1 MKYHLISTKDS
12 TSLIELMN
20 NYTITELGTSWNIN
34 GNFYQSF
41 IGEPKLTPK
50 VTEDKPEVTKEP
62 KLTPKVTK
70 APKKKKPAKK
80 TTKKEI
86 KNVPDVSK

>member
-1 MKYHLISTKDS
+1 
-12 TSLIELMN
+12 MN

-50 VTEDKPEVTKEP
+50 VT
-62 KLTPKVTK
+62 K

-80 TTKKEI
+80 TTTK
-86 KNVPDVSK
+86 

>member
-1 MKYHLISTKDS
+1 MKYHLISTQDS

-50 VTEDKPEVTKEP
+50 VTRDKPDYQSFIGEP

-80 TTKKEI
+80 TTTK
-86 KNVPDVSK
+86 

>member
-50 VTEDKPEVTKEP
+50 VTEDKP

-80 TTKKEI
+80 TTTK
-86 KNVPDVSK
+86 